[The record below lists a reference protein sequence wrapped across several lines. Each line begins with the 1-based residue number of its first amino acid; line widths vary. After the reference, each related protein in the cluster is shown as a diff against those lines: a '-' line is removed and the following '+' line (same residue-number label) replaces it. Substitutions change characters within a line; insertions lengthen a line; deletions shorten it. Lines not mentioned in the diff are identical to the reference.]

1 MGGPSSLLGSPSAR
15 STHEDDRT
23 TRPHCWCLQEE
34 GRLILKGA
42 LCMDILPAGAVTLS
56 PSRSR
61 GLFVFVSDI
70 PRYSVFTIAQF
81 FYRICFLDEKI
92 VSENLAPPSLY
103 STIGHRYALVLFQ
116 VVLGMKLDKASIK
129 NLLFRIFSI
138 LWQK

>member
-42 LCMDILPAGAVTLS
+42 LCMDILPSGAVTLS

-61 GLFVFVSDI
+61 GLCLRF
-70 PRYSVFTIAQF
+70 RYFSLQ
-81 FYRICFLDEKI
+81 RIYHRAILLQNLLLRRKKSFLK
-92 VSENLAPPSLY
+92 NWHH
-103 STIGHRYALVLFQ
+103 HRYTLVLFQ
-116 VVLGMKLDKASIK
+116 VVLGMKLD
-129 NLLFRIFSI
+129 
-138 LWQK
+138 